1 MRSFPKR
8 ERVNLAELYPGT
20 DARGIELLYK
30 MLEFDPNQRITAEQA
45 LQNSYF
51 DEIRLPHQENIA
63 PAEIDMTI
71 DDLEN
76 ESITIKELKKIVVE
90 VI

>member
-1 MRSFPKR
+1 LKSKESQEYVRSFPKR

-45 LQNSYF
+45 LQNSFF
-51 DEIRLPHQENIA
+51 DEIRLPH
-63 PAEIDMTI
+63 
-71 DDLEN
+71 
-76 ESITIKELKKIVVE
+76 
-90 VI
+90 

>member
-1 MRSFPKR
+1 
-8 ERVNLAELYPGT
+8 
-20 DARGIELLYK
+20 

-71 DDLEN
+71 DDLQN
-76 ESITIKELKKIVVE
+76 ESITIEELKKIVVE
-90 VI
+90 VIQKHSSDNYDFGVESEEDEEEY